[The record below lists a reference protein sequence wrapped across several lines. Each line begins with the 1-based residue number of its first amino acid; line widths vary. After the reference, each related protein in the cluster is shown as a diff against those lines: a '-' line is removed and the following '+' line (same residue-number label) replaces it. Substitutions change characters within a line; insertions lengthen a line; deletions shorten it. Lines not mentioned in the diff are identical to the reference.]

1 MKKIV
6 YWYKQ
11 DEWDVKIIW
20 QGFYRKYKTSSAIN
34 YKLYCNK
41 WEKEKSKQ
49 KKVRLW
55 KYRTENIIYKNNF
68 TGYSQ

>member
-20 QGFYRKYKTSSAIN
+20 QGFYIKYKTVSTIN
-34 YKLYCNK
+34 YKLYCSK
-41 WEKEKSKQ
+41 WVKRKSEQ
-49 KKVRLW
+49 KNSEVMK
-55 KYRTENIIYKNNF
+55 T
-68 TGYSQ
+68 